1 MLIKLKVQ
9 NFAIIEDIEIDFKDG
24 LTVLTGETGAG
35 KSLIIDCI
43 GLLLGERAASEMI
56 RQGEEK
62 AIVQGVFDNNSPL
75 LRAALEKAG
84 VPEKDGLI
92 EIKRTISASKNV
104 VKINDTTITLNELK
118 YIMSLIADIH
128 QQFDMVKLFN
138 NENYLAMVDG
148 FNSRLVNQYLDK
160 YLESYALLKEQA
172 SSYNALVKRIDEFNR
187 NQEEYEYAYQEI
199 KALSLKENEEEE
211 INSEISL
218 LENYDKIYSLLMESK
233 ELMDGDALNNI
244 YTIKENVS
252 KLSEYQN
259 EYQDYIERLNNAYYE
274 LEDMFEE
281 IKKKASYLNY
291 DPEHLDAL
299 IERNRT
305 INSLKKKYD
314 KTFDELRAYEDELAE
329 LLKYKEDYSILLKE
343 EKDKLEASY
352 EDAYVRAMDL
362 HKVRE
367 DIGLSITK
375 DLEKTLSELALTCRF
390 NVAVINKEKSADL
403 DISIFNE
410 TGIDTIEFFIETN
423 IGEGLKPLA
432 KVVSGGELSRIMLAI
447 KLLYVKAQ
455 KIGTIIFDEIDTGIS
470 GDVASK
476 VAKKIKELAYSHQVI
491 TITHLPQVASLSDHH
506 IRIAKKVSNNRT
518 YTTIKELSL
527 DEKIYEIASLISSGK
542 VTDKQLEYAKEMVM
556 ERKQNPSGF
565 FFII

>member
-62 AIVQGVFDNNSPL
+62 AIVQGVFDNNTPL

-92 EIKRTISASKNV
+92 EIKRTISSTKNV

-160 YLESYALLKEQA
+160 YLVSFSALKEQA

-187 NQEEYEYAYQEI
+187 NQEEYEYAYSEI
-199 KALSLKENEEEE
+199 KALGLKENEEEE

-259 EYQDYIERLNNAYYE
+259 EYQDYIERLDNAYYE

-281 IKKKASYLNY
+281 IKKKADYLNY

-299 IERNRT
+299 IERSHA
-305 INSLKKKYD
+305 INALKKKYN
-314 KTFDELRAYEDELAE
+314 KTFDELRAYEDELNA

-343 EKDKLEASY
+343 EKDKLQAAYDEAY
-352 EDAYVRAMDL
+352 TRAMDL

-375 DLEKTLSELALTCRF
+375 DLEKTLNELALSCRF
-390 NVAVINKEKSADL
+390 NVAVIGKEKDADL

-476 VAKKIKELAYSHQVI
+476 VAKKIKELSYGHQVI

-556 ERKQNPSGF
+556 ERK
-565 FFII
+565 

>member
-62 AIVQGVFDNNSPL
+62 AIVQGVFDNNTPL

-92 EIKRTISASKNV
+92 EIKRTISSTKNV
-104 VKINDTTITLNELK
+104 IKINDTTIILNELK

-160 YLESYALLKEQA
+160 YLVSYNTLKEQA
-172 SSYNALVKRIDEFNR
+172 NSYNALVKRIDEFNR
-187 NQEEYEYAYQEI
+187 NQEEYEYAYSEI
-199 KALSLKENEEEE
+199 KALGLKENEEEE

-281 IKKKASYLNY
+281 IKKKADYLNY

-299 IERNRT
+299 IERSHA
-305 INSLKKKYD
+305 INALKKKYN
-314 KTFDELRAYEDELAE
+314 KTFDELRAYEDELNA

-343 EKDKLEASY
+343 EKDKLQAAYDEAY
-352 EDAYVRAMDL
+352 TRAMDL

-375 DLEKTLSELALTCRF
+375 DLEKTLNELALSCRF
-390 NVAVINKEKSADL
+390 NVAVIGKEKDDDL

-476 VAKKIKELAYSHQVI
+476 VAKKIKELSYGHQVI

-556 ERKQNPSGF
+556 ERK
-565 FFII
+565 

>member
-62 AIVQGVFDNNSPL
+62 AIVQGVFDNNTPL

-92 EIKRTISASKNV
+92 EIKRTISSTKNV

-160 YLESYALLKEQA
+160 YLLSFSALKEQA

-187 NQEEYEYAYQEI
+187 NQEEYEYAYSEI
-199 KALSLKENEEEE
+199 KALGLKENEEEE

-281 IKKKASYLNY
+281 IKKKADYLNY

-299 IERNRT
+299 IERSHA
-305 INSLKKKYD
+305 INALKKKYN
-314 KTFDELRAYEDELAE
+314 KTFDELRAYEDELNA

-343 EKDKLEASY
+343 EKDKLQAAYDEAY
-352 EDAYVRAMDL
+352 ARASDL

-375 DLEKTLSELALTCRF
+375 DLEKTLNELALSCRF
-390 NVAVINKEKSADL
+390 NVAVIGKEKDADL

-476 VAKKIKELAYSHQVI
+476 VAKKIKELSYGHQVI

-556 ERKQNPSGF
+556 ERK
-565 FFII
+565 

>member
-62 AIVQGVFDNNSPL
+62 AIVQGVFDNNTPL
-75 LRAALEKAG
+75 LRAALDKAG

-148 FNSRLVNQYLDK
+148 FNSRLINQYLDK
-160 YLESYALLKEQA
+160 YLVSYAALKEQA

-187 NQEEYEYAYQEI
+187 NQEDYEYAYKEI

-281 IKKKASYLNY
+281 IKKKADYLNY

-299 IERNRT
+299 IERSHA
-305 INSLKKKYD
+305 INALKKKYN
-314 KTFDELRAYEDELAE
+314 KTFDELRAYEDELNE

-343 EKDKLEASY
+343 EKDKLQAAYDE
-352 EDAYVRAMDL
+352 AYVRAMDL

-390 NVAVINKEKSADL
+390 NVAVNGKEKDENL

-476 VAKKIKELAYSHQVI
+476 VAKKIKELSYGHQVI
-491 TITHLPQVASLSDHH
+491 TITHLPQAASLSDHH
-506 IRIAKKVSNNRT
+506 IRIAKKVVNNRT

-556 ERKQNPSGF
+556 ERK
-565 FFII
+565 

>member
-62 AIVQGVFDNNSPL
+62 AIVQGVFDNNTPL

-92 EIKRTISASKNV
+92 EIKRTISSTKNV

-160 YLESYALLKEQA
+160 YLVSFSALKEQA

-187 NQEEYEYAYQEI
+187 NQEEYEYAYSEI
-199 KALSLKENEEEE
+199 KALGLKENEEEE

-281 IKKKASYLNY
+281 IKKKADYLNY

-299 IERNRT
+299 IERSHA
-305 INSLKKKYD
+305 INALKKKYN
-314 KTFDELRAYEDELAE
+314 KTFDELRAYEDELNA
-329 LLKYKEDYSILLKE
+329 LLKYKEDYSILLRE
-343 EKDKLEASY
+343 EKDKLQAAYDEAY
-352 EDAYVRAMDL
+352 TRAMDL

-375 DLEKTLSELALTCRF
+375 DLEKTLSELALSCRF
-390 NVAVINKEKSADL
+390 NVAVIGKEKDADL

-476 VAKKIKELAYSHQVI
+476 VAKKIKELSYGHQVI

-556 ERKQNPSGF
+556 ERK
-565 FFII
+565 

>member
-62 AIVQGVFDNNSPL
+62 AIVQGVFDNNTPL

-92 EIKRTISASKNV
+92 EIKRTISSTKNV
-104 VKINDTTITLNELK
+104 VKINDATITLNELK

-160 YLESYALLKEQA
+160 YLVSYSALKEQA

-187 NQEEYEYAYQEI
+187 NQEEYEYAYSEI
-199 KALSLKENEEEE
+199 KALGLKENEEEE

-281 IKKKASYLNY
+281 IKKKADYLNY

-299 IERNRT
+299 IERSHA
-305 INSLKKKYD
+305 INALKKKYN
-314 KTFDELRAYEDELAE
+314 KTFDELRAYEDELNA

-343 EKDKLEASY
+343 EKDKLQAAYDEAY
-352 EDAYVRAMDL
+352 TRAYDL

-390 NVAVINKEKSADL
+390 NVAVIGKEKDADL

-476 VAKKIKELAYSHQVI
+476 VAKKIKELSYGHQVI

-556 ERKQNPSGF
+556 ERK
-565 FFII
+565 

>member
-62 AIVQGVFDNNSPL
+62 AIVQGVFDNNTPL

-92 EIKRTISASKNV
+92 EIKRTISSAKNV
-104 VKINDTTITLNELK
+104 IKINDATITLNELK

-160 YLESYALLKEQA
+160 YLESYAALKEQA

-187 NQEEYEYAYQEI
+187 NQEEYEYAYSEI
-199 KALSLKENEEEE
+199 KALGLKENEEEE

-281 IKKKASYLNY
+281 IKKKADYLNY

-299 IERNRT
+299 IERSHT
-305 INSLKKKYD
+305 INALKKKYN
-314 KTFDELRAYEDELAE
+314 KTFDELRAYEDELNA

-343 EKDKLEASY
+343 EKDKLQSAYDEAY
-352 EDAYVRAMDL
+352 TRAYDL

-367 DIGLSITK
+367 DIGVSITK
-375 DLEKTLSELALTCRF
+375 DLEKTLSELALSCRF
-390 NVAVINKEKSADL
+390 NVAVIGKEKDANL

-476 VAKKIKELAYSHQVI
+476 VAKKIKELSYGHQVI

-556 ERKQNPSGF
+556 ERK
-565 FFII
+565 

>member
-233 ELMDGDALNNI
+233 ELMDGDVLNNI

-299 IERNRT
+299 IERNHT

>member
-62 AIVQGVFDNNSPL
+62 AIVQGVFDNNTPL

-92 EIKRTISASKNV
+92 EIKRTISSTKNV
-104 VKINDTTITLNELK
+104 VKINDATITLNELK

-160 YLESYALLKEQA
+160 YLLSFSALKEQA
-172 SSYNALVKRIDEFNR
+172 NSYNALVKRIDEFNR
-187 NQEEYEYAYQEI
+187 NQEEYEYAYSEI
-199 KALSLKENEEEE
+199 KALGLKENEEEE

-281 IKKKASYLNY
+281 IKKKADYLNY

-299 IERNRT
+299 IERSHA
-305 INSLKKKYD
+305 INALKKKYN
-314 KTFDELRAYEDELAE
+314 KTFDELRAYEDELNA

-343 EKDKLEASY
+343 EKDKLQAAYDEAY
-352 EDAYVRAMDL
+352 TRAMDL

-375 DLEKTLSELALTCRF
+375 DLEKTLNELALSCRF
-390 NVAVINKEKSADL
+390 NVAVINKEKDADL

-476 VAKKIKELAYSHQVI
+476 VAKKIKELSYGHQVI

-556 ERKQNPSGF
+556 ERK
-565 FFII
+565 

>member
-62 AIVQGVFDNNSPL
+62 AIVQGVFDNNTPL

-92 EIKRTISASKNV
+92 EIKRTISSTKNV
-104 VKINDTTITLNELK
+104 IKINDTTITLNELK

-160 YLESYALLKEQA
+160 YLLSFSALKEQA

-187 NQEEYEYAYQEI
+187 NQEEYEYAYSEI
-199 KALSLKENEEEE
+199 KALGLKENEEEE

-281 IKKKASYLNY
+281 IKKKADYLNY

-299 IERNRT
+299 IERSHA
-305 INSLKKKYD
+305 INALKKKYN
-314 KTFDELRAYEDELAE
+314 KTFDELRAYEDELNA

-343 EKDKLEASY
+343 EKDKLQAAYDEAY
-352 EDAYVRAMDL
+352 TRALDL

-375 DLEKTLSELALTCRF
+375 DLEKTLNELALSCRF
-390 NVAVINKEKSADL
+390 NVAVIGKEKDADL

-476 VAKKIKELAYSHQVI
+476 VAKKIKELSYGHQVI

-556 ERKQNPSGF
+556 ERK
-565 FFII
+565 

>member
-62 AIVQGVFDNNSPL
+62 AIVQGVFDNNTPL

-92 EIKRTISASKNV
+92 EIKRTISSTKNV
-104 VKINDTTITLNELK
+104 IKINDTTITLNELK

-160 YLESYALLKEQA
+160 YLVSFSALKEQA

-187 NQEEYEYAYQEI
+187 NQEEYEYAYSEI
-199 KALSLKENEEEE
+199 KALGLKENEEEE

-281 IKKKASYLNY
+281 IKKKADYLNY

-299 IERNRT
+299 IERSHA
-305 INSLKKKYD
+305 INALKKKYN
-314 KTFDELRAYEDELAE
+314 KTFDELRAYEDELNA

-343 EKDKLEASY
+343 EKDKLQAAYDEAY
-352 EDAYVRAMDL
+352 TRAMDL

-375 DLEKTLSELALTCRF
+375 DLEKTLNELALSCRF
-390 NVAVINKEKSADL
+390 NVAVIGKEKDANL

-476 VAKKIKELAYSHQVI
+476 VAKKIKELSYGHQVI

-556 ERKQNPSGF
+556 ERK
-565 FFII
+565 

>member
-62 AIVQGVFDNNSPL
+62 AIVQGVFDNNTPL

-92 EIKRTISASKNV
+92 EIKRTISSTKNV

-160 YLESYALLKEQA
+160 YLLSFSTLKEQA

-187 NQEEYEYAYQEI
+187 NQEEYEYAYSEI
-199 KALSLKENEEEE
+199 KALGLKENEEEE

-281 IKKKASYLNY
+281 IKKKADYLNY

-299 IERNRT
+299 IERSHA
-305 INSLKKKYD
+305 INALKKKYN
-314 KTFDELRAYEDELAE
+314 KTFDELRAYEDELNA

-343 EKDKLEASY
+343 EKDKLQAAYDEAY
-352 EDAYVRAMDL
+352 TRALDL

-375 DLEKTLSELALTCRF
+375 DLEKTLNELALSCRF
-390 NVAVINKEKSADL
+390 NVAVIGKEKDADL

-476 VAKKIKELAYSHQVI
+476 VAKKIKELSYGHQVI

-556 ERKQNPSGF
+556 ERK
-565 FFII
+565 

>member
-62 AIVQGVFDNNSPL
+62 AIVQGVFDNNTPL

-92 EIKRTISASKNV
+92 EIKRTISSTKNV
-104 VKINDTTITLNELK
+104 VKINDATITLNELK

-160 YLESYALLKEQA
+160 YLLSFSVLKEQA

-187 NQEEYEYAYQEI
+187 NQEEYEYAYSEI
-199 KALSLKENEEEE
+199 KALGLKENEEEE

-259 EYQDYIERLNNAYYE
+259 EYQDYIERLNNVYYE

-281 IKKKASYLNY
+281 IKKKADYLNY

-299 IERNRT
+299 IERSHA
-305 INSLKKKYD
+305 INALKKKYN
-314 KTFDELRAYEDELAE
+314 KTFDELRAYEDELNA

-343 EKDKLEASY
+343 EKDKLQVAYDEAY
-352 EDAYVRAMDL
+352 TRAMDL

-367 DIGLSITK
+367 NIGLSITK
-375 DLEKTLSELALTCRF
+375 DLEKTLNELALSCRF
-390 NVAVINKEKSADL
+390 NVAVIGKEKDADL

-476 VAKKIKELAYSHQVI
+476 VAKKIKELSYGHQVI

-556 ERKQNPSGF
+556 ERK
-565 FFII
+565 

>member
-62 AIVQGVFDNNSPL
+62 AIVQGVFDNNTPL
-75 LRAALEKAG
+75 LRAALDKVG

-148 FNSRLVNQYLDK
+148 FNSRLINQYLDK
-160 YLESYALLKEQA
+160 YLVSYAALKEQA

-187 NQEEYEYAYQEI
+187 NQEDYEYAYKEI

-281 IKKKASYLNY
+281 IKKKADYLNY

-299 IERNRT
+299 IERSHA
-305 INSLKKKYD
+305 INALKKKYN
-314 KTFDELRAYEDELAE
+314 KTFDELRAYEDELNE

-343 EKDKLEASY
+343 EKDKLQAAYDE
-352 EDAYVRAMDL
+352 AYVRAMDL

-390 NVAVINKEKSADL
+390 NVAVNGKEKDENL

-506 IRIAKKVSNNRT
+506 IRIAKKVVNNRT

-556 ERKQNPSGF
+556 ERK
-565 FFII
+565 

>member
-62 AIVQGVFDNNSPL
+62 AIVQGVFDNNTPL

-92 EIKRTISASKNV
+92 EIKRTISSTKNV
-104 VKINDTTITLNELK
+104 VKINDATITLNELK

-160 YLESYALLKEQA
+160 YLLSFSALKEQA

-187 NQEEYEYAYQEI
+187 NQEEYEYAYSEI
-199 KALSLKENEEEE
+199 KALGLKENEEEE

-281 IKKKASYLNY
+281 IKKKADYLNY

-299 IERNRT
+299 IERSHA
-305 INSLKKKYD
+305 INALKKKYN
-314 KTFDELRAYEDELAE
+314 KTFDELRAYEDELNA

-343 EKDKLEASY
+343 EKDKLQAAYDEAY
-352 EDAYVRAMDL
+352 TRALDL

-375 DLEKTLSELALTCRF
+375 DLEKTLNELALSCRF
-390 NVAVINKEKSADL
+390 NVAVIGKEKDADL

-476 VAKKIKELAYSHQVI
+476 VAKKIKELSYGHQVI

-556 ERKQNPSGF
+556 ERK
-565 FFII
+565 

>member
-62 AIVQGVFDNNSPL
+62 AIVQGVFDNNTPL

-92 EIKRTISASKNV
+92 EIKRTISSTKNV

-160 YLESYALLKEQA
+160 YLVSFSALKEQA

-187 NQEEYEYAYQEI
+187 NQEEYEYAYSEI
-199 KALSLKENEEEE
+199 KALGLKENEEEE

-233 ELMDGDALNNI
+233 ELMDRDTLNNI

-281 IKKKASYLNY
+281 IKKKADYLNY

-299 IERNRT
+299 IERSHA
-305 INSLKKKYD
+305 INALKKKYN
-314 KTFDELRAYEDELAE
+314 KTFDELRAYEDELNA

-343 EKDKLEASY
+343 EKDKLQAAYDEAY
-352 EDAYVRAMDL
+352 TRAMDL

-375 DLEKTLSELALTCRF
+375 DLEKTLNELALSCRF
-390 NVAVINKEKSADL
+390 NVAVIGKEKDADL
-403 DISIFNE
+403 DITIFNE

-476 VAKKIKELAYSHQVI
+476 VAKKIKELSYGHQVI

-556 ERKQNPSGF
+556 ERK
-565 FFII
+565 

>member
-62 AIVQGVFDNNSPL
+62 AIVQGVFDNNTPL

-92 EIKRTISASKNV
+92 EIKRTISSTKNV

-160 YLESYALLKEQA
+160 YLLSFNALKEQA
-172 SSYNALVKRIDEFNR
+172 NSYNALVKRIDEFNR
-187 NQEEYEYAYQEI
+187 NQEEYEYAYSEI
-199 KALSLKENEEEE
+199 KALGLKENEEEE

-281 IKKKASYLNY
+281 IKKKADYLNY

-299 IERNRT
+299 IERSHA
-305 INSLKKKYD
+305 INALKKKYN
-314 KTFDELRAYEDELAE
+314 KTFDELRAYEDELNA

-343 EKDKLEASY
+343 EKDKLQA
-352 EDAYVRAMDL
+352 AYDETYTRAMDL

-375 DLEKTLSELALTCRF
+375 DLEKTLNELALSCRF
-390 NVAVINKEKSADL
+390 NVAVIGKEKDANL

-476 VAKKIKELAYSHQVI
+476 VAKKIKELSYGHQVI

-556 ERKQNPSGF
+556 ERK
-565 FFII
+565 

>member
-62 AIVQGVFDNNSPL
+62 AIVQGVFDNNTPL

-92 EIKRTISASKNV
+92 EIKRTISSTKNV
-104 VKINDTTITLNELK
+104 VKINDATITLNELK

-160 YLESYALLKEQA
+160 YLVSFSTLKEQA

-187 NQEEYEYAYQEI
+187 NQEEYEYAYSEI
-199 KALSLKENEEEE
+199 KALGLKENEEEE

-244 YTIKENVS
+244 YTIKENVT

-281 IKKKASYLNY
+281 IKKKADYLNY

-299 IERNRT
+299 IERSHA
-305 INSLKKKYD
+305 INALKKKYN
-314 KTFDELRAYEDELAE
+314 KTFDELRAYEDELNA

-343 EKDKLEASY
+343 EKDKLQAAYDEAY
-352 EDAYVRAMDL
+352 TRALDL

-375 DLEKTLSELALTCRF
+375 DLEKTLNELALSCRF
-390 NVAVINKEKSADL
+390 NVAVIGKEKDADL

-476 VAKKIKELAYSHQVI
+476 VAKKIKELSYGHQVI

-556 ERKQNPSGF
+556 ERK
-565 FFII
+565 

>member
-62 AIVQGVFDNNSPL
+62 AIVQGVFDNNTPL
-75 LRAALEKAG
+75 LRAALDKAG

-148 FNSRLVNQYLDK
+148 FNSRLINQYLDK
-160 YLESYALLKEQA
+160 YLVSYAALKEQA

-187 NQEEYEYAYQEI
+187 NQEDYEYAYKEI

-281 IKKKASYLNY
+281 IKKKADYLNY

-299 IERNRT
+299 IERSHA
-305 INSLKKKYD
+305 INALKKKYN
-314 KTFDELRAYEDELAE
+314 KTFDELRAYEDELNE

-343 EKDKLEASY
+343 EKDKLQAAYDEAY
-352 EDAYVRAMDL
+352 TRAMDL

-375 DLEKTLSELALTCRF
+375 DLEKTLNELALSCRF
-390 NVAVINKEKSADL
+390 NVAVIGKEKDANL

-476 VAKKIKELAYSHQVI
+476 VAKKIKELSYGHQVI

-556 ERKQNPSGF
+556 ERK
-565 FFII
+565 

>member
-62 AIVQGVFDNNSPL
+62 AIVQGVFDNNTPL

-92 EIKRTISASKNV
+92 EIKRTISSTKNV
-104 VKINDTTITLNELK
+104 VKINDATITLNELK

-160 YLESYALLKEQA
+160 YLVSYNALKEQA

-187 NQEEYEYAYQEI
+187 NQEEYEYAYSEI
-199 KALSLKENEEEE
+199 KALGLKENEEEE

-244 YTIKENVS
+244 YTIKENVT

-281 IKKKASYLNY
+281 IKKKADYLNY

-299 IERNRT
+299 IERSHA
-305 INSLKKKYD
+305 INALKKKYN
-314 KTFDELRAYEDELAE
+314 KTFDELRAYEDELNA

-343 EKDKLEASY
+343 EKDKLQAAYDEAY
-352 EDAYVRAMDL
+352 ARAFDL
-362 HKVRE
+362 HKIRE

-375 DLEKTLSELALTCRF
+375 DLEKTLNELALSCRF
-390 NVAVINKEKSADL
+390 NVAVINKEKDADL

-476 VAKKIKELAYSHQVI
+476 VAKKIKELSYGHQVI

-556 ERKQNPSGF
+556 ERK
-565 FFII
+565 

>member
-172 SSYNALVKRIDEFNR
+172 CSYNALVKRIDEFNR

-343 EKDKLEASY
+343 EKNKLEASY

-476 VAKKIKELAYSHQVI
+476 VAKKIKELAYSLQVI

-556 ERKQNPSGF
+556 ERK
-565 FFII
+565 

>member
-62 AIVQGVFDNNSPL
+62 AIVQGVFDNNTPL

-92 EIKRTISASKNV
+92 EIKRTISSAKNV

-160 YLESYALLKEQA
+160 YLESYNALKEQA

-187 NQEEYEYAYQEI
+187 NQEEYEYAYSEI
-199 KALSLKENEEEE
+199 KALGLKENEEEE

-281 IKKKASYLNY
+281 IKKKADYLNY

-299 IERNRT
+299 IERSHA
-305 INSLKKKYD
+305 INALKKKYN
-314 KTFDELRAYEDELAE
+314 KTFDELRAYEDELNA

-343 EKDKLEASY
+343 EKDKLQAAYDEAY
-352 EDAYVRAMDL
+352 TRAMDL

-375 DLEKTLSELALTCRF
+375 DLEKTLNELALSCRF
-390 NVAVINKEKSADL
+390 NVAVINKEKDADL

-476 VAKKIKELAYSHQVI
+476 VAKKIKELSYGHQVI

-556 ERKQNPSGF
+556 ERK
-565 FFII
+565 

>member
-56 RQGEEK
+56 RQWEEK
-62 AIVQGVFDNNSPL
+62 AIVQGVFDNNTPL

-92 EIKRTISASKNV
+92 EIKRTISSTKNV
-104 VKINDTTITLNELK
+104 IKINDTTITLNELK

-160 YLESYALLKEQA
+160 YLLSFSALKEQA

-187 NQEEYEYAYQEI
+187 NQEEYEYAYSEI
-199 KALSLKENEEEE
+199 KALGLKENEEEE

-281 IKKKASYLNY
+281 IKKKADYLNY

-299 IERNRT
+299 IERSHA
-305 INSLKKKYD
+305 INALKKKYN
-314 KTFDELRAYEDELAE
+314 KTFDELRAYEDELNA

-343 EKDKLEASY
+343 EKDKLQAAYDEAY
-352 EDAYVRAMDL
+352 TRALDL

-375 DLEKTLSELALTCRF
+375 DLEKTLNELALSCRF
-390 NVAVINKEKSADL
+390 NVAVIGKEKDADL

-476 VAKKIKELAYSHQVI
+476 VAKKIKELSYGHQVI

-556 ERKQNPSGF
+556 ERK
-565 FFII
+565 

>member
-62 AIVQGVFDNNSPL
+62 AIVQGVFDNNTPL

-92 EIKRTISASKNV
+92 EIKRTISSAKNV
-104 VKINDTTITLNELK
+104 IKINDATITLNELK

-160 YLESYALLKEQA
+160 YLVSYSALKEQA

-187 NQEEYEYAYQEI
+187 NQEEYEYAYSEI
-199 KALSLKENEEEE
+199 KALGLKENEEEE

-252 KLSEYQN
+252 KLSEYQS

-281 IKKKASYLNY
+281 IKKKADYLNY

-299 IERNRT
+299 IERSHT
-305 INSLKKKYD
+305 INALKKKYN
-314 KTFDELRAYEDELAE
+314 KTFDELRVYEDELNA

-343 EKDKLEASY
+343 EKDKLQSAYDEAY
-352 EDAYVRAMDL
+352 TRAYDL

-367 DIGLSITK
+367 DIGVSITK
-375 DLEKTLSELALTCRF
+375 DLEKTLSELALSCRF
-390 NVAVINKEKSADL
+390 NVAVIGKEKDANL

-476 VAKKIKELAYSHQVI
+476 VAKKIKELSYGHQVI
-491 TITHLPQVASLSDHH
+491 TITHLPQVTSLSDHH

-556 ERKQNPSGF
+556 ERK
-565 FFII
+565 

>member
-62 AIVQGVFDNNSPL
+62 AIVQGVFDNNTPL

-92 EIKRTISASKNV
+92 EIKRTISYAKNV

-160 YLESYALLKEQA
+160 YLESYNALKEQA

-187 NQEEYEYAYQEI
+187 NQEEYEYAYSEI
-199 KALSLKENEEEE
+199 KALGLKENEEEE

-259 EYQDYIERLNNAYYE
+259 EYQDYIERLDNAYYE

-281 IKKKASYLNY
+281 IKKKADYLNY

-299 IERNRT
+299 IERSHA
-305 INSLKKKYD
+305 INALKKKYN
-314 KTFDELRAYEDELAE
+314 KTFDELRAYEDELNA

-343 EKDKLEASY
+343 EKDKLQAAYDEAY
-352 EDAYVRAMDL
+352 TRAMDL

-375 DLEKTLSELALTCRF
+375 DLEKTLNELALSCRF
-390 NVAVINKEKSADL
+390 NVAVINKEKDADL

-476 VAKKIKELAYSHQVI
+476 VAKKIKELSYGHQVI

-556 ERKQNPSGF
+556 ERK
-565 FFII
+565 

>member
-9 NFAIIEDIEIDFKDG
+9 NFAIIEDIDIAFKDG

-62 AIVQGVFDNNSPL
+62 ATVIGVFDNLSPL
-75 LRAALEKAG
+75 IKGALDKID
-84 VPEKDGLI
+84 VPYKDDVI

-104 VKINDTTITLNELK
+104 IKINEVTVTLADLK
-118 YIMSLIADIH
+118 KVMSLIADIH

-148 FNSRLVNQYLDK
+148 FNNRLINQYVSR
-160 YLESYALLKEQA
+160 YLESYALLKKQNEQ
-172 SSYNALVKRIDEFNR
+172 YHALVKKIDEFNA
-187 NQEEYEYAYQEI
+187 NQEQYEYAYQEI
-199 KALSLKENEEEE
+199 KALSLRENEEEE

-233 ELMDGDALNNI
+233 ELVDGDALSNI
-244 YTIKENVS
+244 YNIKENIN
-252 KLSEYQN
+252 KLSTYQN
-259 EYQDYIERLNNAYYE
+259 EYQDYLSRLDNAYYE
-274 LEDMFEE
+274 LEDIFDD
-281 IKKKASYLNY
+281 IKHKVGDLNY
-291 DPEHLDAL
+291 DPNRLDSL
-299 IERNRT
+299 IERSHA
-305 INSLKKKYD
+305 INALKKKYN
-314 KTFDELRAYEDELAE
+314 KTYEELIAYESELNE

-343 EKDKLEASY
+343 EKEKLSTIY
-352 EDAYVRAMDL
+352 EETYARAMDL
-362 HKVRE
+362 HKIRE
-367 DIGLSITK
+367 DIGLSIAK

-390 NVAVINKEKSADL
+390 KVQINGKDKDDSL

-410 TGIDTIEFFIETN
+410 DGIDTVEFYIETN

-447 KLLYVKAQ
+447 KILYINAQ
-455 KIGTIIFDEIDTGIS
+455 KIKTIIFDEIDTGIS

-476 VAKKIKELAYSHQVI
+476 VAKKIKEIAYGHQVI

-506 IRIAKKVSNNRT
+506 IRISKNVSNNRT
-518 YTTIKELSL
+518 YTSIKELSL
-527 DEKIYEIASLISSGK
+527 DEKIYEIATLISSGK
-542 VTDKQLEYAKEMVM
+542 VTDKQLDYAKEMVM
-556 ERKQNPSGF
+556 ERK
-565 FFII
+565 

>member
-9 NFAIIEDIEIDFKDG
+9 NFAIIEDIEISFKDG

-62 AIVQGVFDNNSPL
+62 AIVSGVFDNHTPL
-75 LRAALEKAG
+75 LKAALEKADI
-84 VPEKDGLI
+84 PEKDGFI
-92 EIKRTISASKNV
+92 EITRTISLNKNV
-104 VKINDTTITLNELK
+104 VKINDTTVTLNELK
-118 YIMSLIADIH
+118 NIMSLIADIH

-138 NENYLAMVDG
+138 NDNFLAMVDG
-148 FNSRLVNQYLDK
+148 FNSRLINQYLDK
-160 YLESYALLKEQA
+160 YLSNYESLKKQND
-172 SSYNALVKRIDEFNR
+172 SYHALVKRIDEFNK

-199 KALSLKENEEEE
+199 KALSLKEGEEEE
-211 INSEISL
+211 ITSEIAF

-233 ELMDGDALNNI
+233 ELMDGDALANI
-244 YTIKENVS
+244 YQVKENIN
-252 KLSEYQN
+252 KLSTYQGEYQ
-259 EYQDYIERLNNAYYE
+259 EYVSRLDNAYYE
-274 LEDMFEE
+274 LEDIFED

-299 IERNRT
+299 IERSHE
-305 INSLKKKYD
+305 INNLKKKY
-314 KTFDELRAYEDELAE
+314 KKSFEELLKYADELSE

-343 EKDKLEASY
+343 EKDKLSTVY
-352 EDAYVRAMDL
+352 EETYVSAMDL

-367 DIGLSITK
+367 DIGVSITK
-375 DLEKTLSELALTCRF
+375 DLEKTLSELGLTCKF
-390 NVAVINKEKSADL
+390 NVVITNKDKSPDL
-403 DISIFNE
+403 DINIFNE
-410 TGIDTIEFFIETN
+410 TGIDTVEFLIETN

-455 KIGTIIFDEIDTGIS
+455 KINTIIFDEIDTGIS

-476 VAKKIKELAYSHQVI
+476 VAKKIKELSYSHQVI

-506 IRIAKKVSNNRT
+506 IRISKKVTNNRT

-556 ERKQNPSGF
+556 ERK
-565 FFII
+565 

>member
-62 AIVQGVFDNNSPL
+62 AIVQGVFDNNTPL
-75 LRAALEKAG
+75 LRAALDKAG

-148 FNSRLVNQYLDK
+148 FNSRLINQYLDK
-160 YLESYALLKEQA
+160 YLVSYAALKEQA

-187 NQEEYEYAYQEI
+187 NQEDYEYAYKEI

-281 IKKKASYLNY
+281 IKKKADYLNY

-299 IERNRT
+299 IERSHA
-305 INSLKKKYD
+305 INALKKKYN
-314 KTFDELRAYEDELAE
+314 KTFDELRAYEDELNE

-343 EKDKLEASY
+343 EKDKLQAAYDE
-352 EDAYVRAMDL
+352 AYVRAMDL

-390 NVAVINKEKSADL
+390 NVAVNGKEKDENL

-410 TGIDTIEFFIETN
+410 TGIDAIEFFIETN

-506 IRIAKKVSNNRT
+506 IRIAKKVVNNRT

-556 ERKQNPSGF
+556 ERK
-565 FFII
+565 

>member
-62 AIVQGVFDNNSPL
+62 AIVQGVFDNNTPL
-75 LRAALEKAG
+75 LRAALDKAG

-148 FNSRLVNQYLDK
+148 FNSRLINQYLDK
-160 YLESYALLKEQA
+160 YLVSYAALKEQA

-187 NQEEYEYAYQEI
+187 NQEDYEYAYKEI

-281 IKKKASYLNY
+281 IKKKADYLNY

-299 IERNRT
+299 IERSHA
-305 INSLKKKYD
+305 INALKKKYN
-314 KTFDELRAYEDELAE
+314 KTFDELRAYEDELNE

-343 EKDKLEASY
+343 EKDKLQAAYDE
-352 EDAYVRAMDL
+352 AYVRATDL

-390 NVAVINKEKSADL
+390 NVAVNGKEKDENL

-506 IRIAKKVSNNRT
+506 IRIAKKVVNNRT

-527 DEKIYEIASLISSGK
+527 DETIYEIASLISSGK

-556 ERKQNPSGF
+556 ERK
-565 FFII
+565 